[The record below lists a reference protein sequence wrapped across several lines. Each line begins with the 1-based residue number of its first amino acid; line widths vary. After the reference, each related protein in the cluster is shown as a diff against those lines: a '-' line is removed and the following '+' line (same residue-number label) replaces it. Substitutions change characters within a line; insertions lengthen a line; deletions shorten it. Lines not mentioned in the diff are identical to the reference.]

1 MEKDRRFLVHIVQ
14 QIAESNQKLT
24 ELKKEGFVIIGVETP
39 RQLELP
45 LDYTIQHEYD
55 NPACIVALGFKHL
68 NKKNCCVIFKPDL
81 DAFMAVAILYK
92 VSRRWPFTE
101 KELMKIELIARYD
114 SGDRIED
121 EELEIIRSLHQAT
134 QNVKFFERWN
144 VVLKW
149 LRDES
154 ILKAT
159 STGKASRQILVEY
172 HQDVVV
178 LISLGIGAL
187 ARRYLR
193 ISKYAILLNP
203 LHQFMK
209 KSGRR
214 YIIYSTEDLSL
225 ICDQLNQ
232 KDKVGGW
239 GGHDKIVGSS
249 MIEPSALELQEV
261 IDAIKSCGGS
271 I

>member
-1 MEKDRRFLVHIVQ
+1 MEKDRRFLVHMVQ
-14 QIAESNQKLT
+14 QITESQQKLT
-24 ELKKEGFVIIGVETP
+24 ELKKEGFVTIGIETP
-39 RQLELP
+39 HQLDLP
-45 LDYTIQHEYD
+45 LDYTIQHEKG

-68 NKKNCCVIFKPDL
+68 DKKNCCVILKPDL
-81 DAFMAVAILYK
+81 DAFMAVAILFK

-114 SGDRIED
+114 TGDRIEE
-121 EELEIIRSLHQAT
+121 EELEIIKSLHQAT

-149 LRDES
+149 LRDDS
-154 ILKAT
+154 ILKAAST
-159 STGKASRQILVEY
+159 SKASRQILVEY
-172 HQDVVV
+172 HQDIVV

-249 MIEPSALELQEV
+249 MIEPSSLELQEV
-261 IDAIKSCGGS
+261 VNAIKSYGGS
-271 I
+271 T